1 MIATINID
9 LKRVSSFIEKF
20 KSTKLFIIENRDQP
34 MNPKE
39 ILSLILILVAGS
51 NLAWAGDLPDIK
63 LTPGAIDSN
72 ISQDNIQ
79 RTLCVKGYTKTVRP
93 PAYYT
98 NALKKKQM
106 AAYGY
111 SDVDPRHYEE
121 DHLIPLSIGGN
132 PSDPL
137 NLWPQPRISEWNA
150 EKKDILE
157 FKLYKLV
164 CDGTVSL
171 DEARREISSNWIETY
186 KRFVK

>member
-1 MIATINID
+1 MKPRQIFT
-9 LKRVSSFIEKF
+9 S
-20 KSTKLFIIENRDQP
+20 LFALLTFFSEA
-34 MNPKE
+34 
-39 ILSLILILVAGS
+39 VAS
-51 NLAWAGDLPDIK
+51 DLPDIK
-63 LTPGAIDSN
+63 LTPGAIDSS
-72 ISQDNIQ
+72 ITEDNIQ
-79 RTLCVKGYTKTVRP
+79 KTICVRGYTKTVRP

-171 DEARREISSNWIETY
+171 DEARRDISSNWIETY

>member
-1 MIATINID
+1 MRITQKFT
-9 LKRVSSFIEKF
+9 LLFVLFTLSSQA
-20 KSTKLFIIENRDQP
+20 L
-34 MNPKE
+34 
-39 ILSLILILVAGS
+39 
-51 NLAWAGDLPDIK
+51 AGDLPDSK
-63 LTPGAIDSN
+63 LTPGAIDSS
-72 ISQDNIQ
+72 ITQDNINK
-79 RTLCVKGYTKTVRP
+79 TICVRGYAKTVRP

-111 SDVDPRHYEE
+111 SDVDPRHHEE

-157 FKLYKLV
+157 LKLYKLV

-186 KRFVK
+186 KRYVK

>member
-1 MIATINID
+1 MRITQKFTLLFVLFN
-9 LKRVSSFIEKF
+9 LSSQA
-20 KSTKLFIIENRDQP
+20 L
-34 MNPKE
+34 
-39 ILSLILILVAGS
+39 
-51 NLAWAGDLPDIK
+51 AGDLPDSK
-63 LTPGAIDSN
+63 LTPGAIDSS
-72 ISQDNIQ
+72 ITEDNIQ
-79 RTLCVKGYTKTVRP
+79 KTICVRGYTKTVRP

-111 SDVDPRHYEE
+111 SDIDPRHYEE

-157 FKLYKLV
+157 FRLYKLV

-186 KRFVK
+186 KHYVK

>member
-1 MIATINID
+1 MRITQKFT
-9 LKRVSSFIEKF
+9 LLFVLFTLSSQ
-20 KSTKLFIIENRDQP
+20 TL
-34 MNPKE
+34 
-39 ILSLILILVAGS
+39 
-51 NLAWAGDLPDIK
+51 AGDLPDSK
-63 LTPGAIDSN
+63 LTPGAIDSS
-72 ISQDNIQ
+72 ITQDNINK
-79 RTLCVKGYTKTVRP
+79 TICVRGYTKTVRP

-111 SDVDPRHYEE
+111 SDADPRHYEE

-157 FKLYKLV
+157 LKLYKLV

-186 KRFVK
+186 KLYVK

>member
-1 MIATINID
+1 MIITQKFT
-9 LKRVSSFIEKF
+9 LLFVLFTLSSQA
-20 KSTKLFIIENRDQP
+20 L
-34 MNPKE
+34 
-39 ILSLILILVAGS
+39 
-51 NLAWAGDLPDIK
+51 AGDLPDSM
-63 LTPGAIDSN
+63 LTPGAIDSS
-72 ISQDNIQ
+72 ITQDNINK
-79 RTLCVKGYTKTVRP
+79 TICVRGYTKTVRP

-157 FKLYKLV
+157 LKLYKLV

-186 KRFVK
+186 KRYVK

>member
-1 MIATINID
+1 MRITQKFT
-9 LKRVSSFIEKF
+9 LLFVLFTLSSQ
-20 KSTKLFIIENRDQP
+20 TL
-34 MNPKE
+34 
-39 ILSLILILVAGS
+39 
-51 NLAWAGDLPDIK
+51 AGDLPDSK
-63 LTPGAIDSN
+63 LTPGAIDSS
-72 ISQDNIQ
+72 ITQDNINK
-79 RTLCVKGYTKTVRP
+79 TICVRGYTKTVRP

-111 SDVDPRHYEE
+111 SDADPRHYEE

-157 FKLYKLV
+157 LKLYKLV

-186 KRFVK
+186 KRYVK

>member
-1 MIATINID
+1 MRITQ
-9 LKRVSSFIEKF
+9 KF
-20 KSTKLFIIENRDQP
+20 TLLFVLFT
-34 MNPKE
+34 
-39 ILSLILILVAGS
+39 LSNQA
-51 NLAWAGDLPDIK
+51 LARDLPESK
-63 LTPGAIDSN
+63 LTPGAIDSS
-72 ISQDNIQ
+72 ITQDNIHK
-79 RTLCVKGYTKTVRP
+79 TICVRGYTKTVRP

-106 AAYGY
+106 AAYGF

-132 PSDPL
+132 PSEPL

-157 FKLYKLV
+157 LKLYKLV

-186 KRFVK
+186 KRYVK

>member
-1 MIATINID
+1 MKPRQIFT
-9 LKRVSSFIEKF
+9 S
-20 KSTKLFIIENRDQP
+20 LFALLTFFSEA
-34 MNPKE
+34 
-39 ILSLILILVAGS
+39 VAS
-51 NLAWAGDLPDIK
+51 DLPDIK
-63 LTPGAIDSN
+63 LTPGAIDSS
-72 ISQDNIQ
+72 ITEDNIQ
-79 RTLCVKGYTKTVRP
+79 KTICVRGYTKTVRP

-132 PSDPL
+132 PRDPL

>member
-1 MIATINID
+1 MKPRQIFT
-9 LKRVSSFIEKF
+9 S
-20 KSTKLFIIENRDQP
+20 LFALLTFFSEA
-34 MNPKE
+34 
-39 ILSLILILVAGS
+39 VAS
-51 NLAWAGDLPDIK
+51 DLPDIK
-63 LTPGAIDSN
+63 LTPGAIDSS
-72 ISQDNIQ
+72 ITEDNIQ
-79 RTLCVKGYTKTVRP
+79 KTICVRGYTKTVRP

-132 PSDPL
+132 PRDPL

-164 CDGTVSL
+164 CNGTVSL

>member
-1 MIATINID
+1 MPI
-9 LKRVSSFIEKF
+9 KQKFI
-20 KSTKLFIIENRDQP
+20 LLV
-34 MNPKE
+34 
-39 ILSLILILVAGS
+39 ILMVLNGQAR
-51 NLAWAGDLPDIK
+51 AGDLPDGK
-63 LTPGAIDSN
+63 LTPGAIDSS
-72 ISQDNIQ
+72 ITQDNIQ
-79 RTLCVKGYTKTVRP
+79 KTICVRGYTKTVRP

-106 AAYGY
+106 AVYGF

-132 PSDPL
+132 PSNSL

-150 EKKDILE
+150 QKKDILE
-157 FKLYKLV
+157 LKLYKLV

-186 KRFVK
+186 KHYVK